1 MKREPRHVVI
11 AGGGITGLSAAFY
24 LRKLCRERD
33 IPLRL
38 TVVERAQTLGGK
50 IRTLRRDG
58 HVIERGPDSFLAR
71 KTAILDLTRELGLEP
86 ELVPTRP
93 EAGVSYILRGGEL
106 HRMPGG
112 SMLGIPTK
120 LKPFLQSGLVS
131 PAGKARAALDLILPS
146 RKESGDES
154 LGAFFR
160 RRLGDEVTE
169 TLVEPILAGIYSGD
183 LDRLSLQATYP
194 MFHEV
199 ERRYRSVIRGL
210 KRGGLQQTAQ
220 PNAAPPL
227 PEHLR
232 RSLFLSYKDGLSAL
246 VEKLENAL
254 SDASLVSGEEIVRVS
269 SSPEG
274 LTLEAASGTAYRADA
289 AVLAVPAFALGKLLP
304 NLPAAQAFAR
314 TPYVSVANV
323 VFGYPSDA
331 VRFPFAGS
339 GFVIPR
345 REGRFIT
352 ACTWTSLKWGHTAP
366 AGRTLIRCYVGRAG
380 DQAWTSLDDETIIA
394 GVKRELRELMGIQA
408 EPDLVELTRL
418 MQSMP
423 QYEVG
428 HLERIRALRAEM
440 EAALPGA
447 YATGSAFDGIGIPD
461 CIRQGKEAAEY
472 VLERWK

>member
-323 VFGYPSDA
+323 VFGRALPLRRFG
-331 VRFPFAGS
+331 VRDPAPGRPFHHGMHLDFVEVGPYRTGRPHAHPVLRRTGGRPGVDVAGRRNDHRRREAGIAGTDGNPGGAGS
-339 GFVIPR
+339 GGADQVD
-345 REGRFIT
+345 
-352 ACTWTSLKWGHTAP
+352 AVDAP
-366 AGRTLIRCYVGRAG
+366 V
-380 DQAWTSLDDETIIA
+380 
-394 GVKRELRELMGIQA
+394 
-408 EPDLVELTRL
+408 
-418 MQSMP
+418 
-423 QYEVG
+423 
-428 HLERIRALRAEM
+428 
-440 EAALPGA
+440 
-447 YATGSAFDGIGIPD
+447 
-461 CIRQGKEAAEY
+461 
-472 VLERWK
+472 